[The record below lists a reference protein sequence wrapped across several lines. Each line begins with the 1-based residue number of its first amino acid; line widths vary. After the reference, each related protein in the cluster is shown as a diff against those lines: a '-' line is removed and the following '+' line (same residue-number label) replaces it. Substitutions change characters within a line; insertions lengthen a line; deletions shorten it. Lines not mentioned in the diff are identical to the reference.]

1 MASPLVQE
9 LERQMPETADSDDA
23 HLMGG
28 QHTAFEERVEY
39 RDTAAKQWPGLGQI
53 DALRNGRGPTPMAAN
68 LGGEGAM
75 PADDGL
81 LEALAHVVIA
91 GEALAAVQATG
102 GIPAQPHGLSDVDRL
117 GAVAQ
122 GGNFPNGFMPGDEGI
137 LRDLPVVVQHRKVG
151 MANAAI
157 VDVDFDLLVGQRTQV
172 VGQRPQFSSRLPRA
186 QCVNLKHANYGLP
199 A

>member
-1 MASPLVQE
+1 
-9 LERQMPETADSDDA
+9 MPETADSDDA

-28 QHTAFEERVEY
+28 QHAAFEERVEY
-39 RDTAAKQWPGLGQI
+39 RDAAAKQWPGLGQI

-102 GIPAQPHGLSDVDRL
+102 
-117 GAVAQ
+117 AV
-122 GGNFPNGFMPGDEGI
+122 
-137 LRDLPVVVQHRKVG
+137 L
-151 MANAAI
+151 
-157 VDVDFDLLVGQRTQV
+157 DVDFDLLVRQRPRV
-172 VGQRPQFSSRLPRA
+172 VGQRPQFSARLARG
-186 QCVNLKHANYGLP
+186 QCVNLRHVNYVLP